1 MLKSLLKAITQ
12 SPTSSSL
19 ELRTKLELSRE
30 TYEQLLGH
38 LVRLGYVRSELLEE
52 PGCPTH
58 DCHGCPLACQS
69 APALGPRVLT
79 ITAAGE
85 RFLGK

>member
-12 SPTSSSL
+12 SPSSSSL
-19 ELRTKLELSRE
+19 ELRTRLELSRE
-30 TYEQLLGH
+30 TYVQLLGH
-38 LVRLGYVRSELLEE
+38 LVHLGYVRSEPLEE

-69 APALGPRVLT
+69 APSLGPRILT
-79 ITAAGE
+79 ITADGQ